1 MIHKS
6 LLKSKVNTV
15 LLLQMNLSAEPCCPP
30 DGLNASQ
37 ITPTQNFK
45 SKTLP
50 ERVFAIV
57 LIGVSEAFMNSLLA
71 G

>member
-1 MIHKS
+1 
-6 LLKSKVNTV
+6 
-15 LLLQMNLSAEPCCPP
+15 MNLSAEPCWPP